1 MLDGVVDKME
11 TILSSLTV
19 GKVMSKWSED
29 SDWNYIIASVK
40 YDKEE
45 KILKINC
52 VSFCSMGHYTR
63 DLHVKIFDLKTKAGF
78 YGLGQFLSYYRGH
91 WKSLDNLIEN
101 YEKHL
106 TEVKNFISNVKKI
119 NSKKEKLYGKD

>member
-1 MLDGVVDKME
+1 M
-11 TILSSLTV
+11 
-19 GKVMSKWSED
+19 
-29 SDWNYIIASVK
+29 K
-40 YDKEE
+40 YNKEE

-52 VSFCSMGHYTR
+52 VSFCSMEHYTR
-63 DLHVKIFDLKTKAGF
+63 DLHVKIFDLKTEDGF
-78 YGLGQFLSYYRGH
+78 YGLGKFLSYYRGH